1 MKKKQY
7 IAPRMEVC
15 NVELENA
22 ILAASGEQGYAAG
35 IGFEE
40 DYLTPEAALSRKHNS
55 IWDD

>member
-7 IAPRMEVC
+7 ITPRMEVC

-22 ILAASGEQGYAAG
+22 ILAASGEQGNAAG

-40 DYLTPEAALSRKHNS
+40 DYLTPETALSRKHNS

>member
-1 MKKKQY
+1 
-7 IAPRMEVC
+7 MEVC

-22 ILAASGEQGYAAG
+22 ILAASGEQGNAAG

-40 DYLTPEAALSRKHNS
+40 DYLTPETALSRKHNS

>member
-1 MKKKQY
+1 MKKKLY

-22 ILAASGEQGYAAG
+22 ILAASGEQGNAAG

-40 DYLTPEAALSRKHNS
+40 DYLTPETALSRKHNS